1 MFSHTNNYRIIKNAD
16 SESTVQNGHKRPR
29 RFLIFWAVFLPLLVV
44 SQTYIFLQPAVYL
57 SKATVLTVAPAD
69 IDSSS
74 ALGDTQHVLIQKQ
87 ILISQSLLEKTLEY
101 LKEKNTFI
109 QVTIDDLKSMLS
121 VEPVAETNLV
131 QLHAEGEQPLLL
143 QQSVNAWIAVYLK
156 IRAQFIVDT
165 TQNVTEAINKEILLI
180 EKQVEDKRKELESF
194 RLAHDI
200 LSEESSD
207 NQAHARLQGLNQ
219 TLNAALEEEVKTKAK
234 LETIRKA
241 VSQGK
246 AVVPDNDSQTLADMM
261 KSAQLLRENVVELES
276 QYTKEYIKLNPNLYG
291 IVNELASLEKKI
303 AQKVKIGRSFAT
315 QEAENNY
322 ATARAA
328 VKAIKL
334 LMDEHKQKISEYTS
348 QFSKYQALQ
357 DELVKLEAL
366 EQKTKQRLI
375 EIGVKQRQQYPQ
387 VDVVEWASL
396 PSKPIRPDYWLEATI
411 AFSACLGLALFV
423 VWIAGYLS
431 REESYQSPVTFAGI
445 HLHQDGAQREA
456 LAYPDRRTSIAH
468 DPIQRL
474 QQDLPCELTPSEVA
488 ALFSA
493 ADRQTTEILC
503 LLFNGLTAD
512 EIANLTDDA
521 VDLENQRI
529 HIISRSRYLDM
540 NPPAAGLFTPDSL
553 KAWRQGIALTTQ
565 EIDAL
570 LTCAAIDGR
579 LEAPENVNTE
589 MIRFTYMLFLVRQGI
604 KLSDLSKVFGAIPPA
619 RLVELGRF
627 SPKQAGISIEGIDL
641 EYPVHLGKR

>member
-1 MFSHTNNYRIIKNAD
+1 MFRNTNEYRIIENAY
-16 SESTVQNGHKRPR
+16 SESTIQKGHKRPR
-29 RFLIFWAVFLPLLVV
+29 RFLIFLAAFLPLLVA
-44 SQTYIFLQPAVYL
+44 SQTYIFLQPAIYL
-57 SKATVLTVAPAD
+57 SKAAVLTVAPTD
-69 IDSSS
+69 IDSAS
-74 ALGDTQHVLIQKQ
+74 ATGDTQHVLIQKQ
-87 ILISQSLLEKTLEY
+87 ILMSQSLLEQTLDY
-101 LKEKNTFI
+101 LKEKNKTI
-109 QVTIDDLKSMLS
+109 LVTLDDLKAMLS

-131 QLHAEGEQPLLL
+131 QLHAQGEQPSFL
-143 QQSVNAWIAVYLK
+143 QKTVNAWIAVYLK
-156 IRAQFIVDT
+156 TRASYIAET
-165 TQNVTEAINKEILLI
+165 TEKVTAAINKEILLI

-234 LETIRKA
+234 LDTVRKA

-261 KSAQLLRENVVELES
+261 KSAQLLREKVVELES
-276 QYTKEYIKLNPNLYG
+276 QYTQEYILLNPNLHG
-291 IVNELASLEKKI
+291 IVNELASLEKKV
-303 AQKVKIGRSFAT
+303 AQKVKVGRSFAT

-334 LMDEHKQKISEYTS
+334 QMDEHKQKISEYTS

-366 EQKTKQRLI
+366 AQKTKQRLV
-375 EIGVKQRQQYPQ
+375 EIDVKQRQQYPQ

-396 PSKPIRPDYWLEATI
+396 PSKPIRPDYWLESTI
-411 AFSACLGLALFV
+411 AFAACLSLGLFT

-431 REESYQSPVTFAGI
+431 REESFQSPITFAGI
-445 HLHQDGAQREA
+445 HLHQDGTSREA
-456 LAYPDRRTSIAH
+456 LAYQDRRKSIVH
-468 DPIQRL
+468 DPVQML
-474 QQDLPCELTPSEVA
+474 QQVMPRELTQSDVA
-488 ALFSA
+488 ALFMV
-493 ADRQTTEILC
+493 ADPQTKEILG
-503 LLFNGLTAD
+503 LLLNGLSAD
-512 EIANLTDDA
+512 EIASLTDDA
-521 VDLENQRI
+521 FDLENQRI
-529 HIISRSRYLDM
+529 HIIARNRYLDM
-540 NPPAAGLFTPDSL
+540 NRLAATLFTSESL
-553 KAWRQGIALTTQ
+553 KAWRQSIALTSQ

-579 LEAPENVNTE
+579 LEAPEHFNTE

-604 KLSDLSKVFGAIPPA
+604 KLSDLSKVFGAISPA

-627 SPKQAGISIEGIDL
+627 SPQQAGIPIEGIDL
-641 EYPVHLGKR
+641 EYPVHLGKP